1 MNERRISLTRCVN
14 NYRTIDPEFPGAA
27 LIAEACRVMTD
38 GGVVA
43 FPASSIYGLAADA
56 FNAAA
61 VAKVRAMKNRPEEN
75 PILLL
80 VKDRQFVEA
89 LTTDIPQSAVHLMDR
104 FWPGGVTLVF
114 RASAQL
120 PPHLASSDGTVGIRL
135 PNHPVAQALVWQF
148 PNPLTGTS
156 ANISGQGPY
165 TDAGQLNQTLTMQP
179 DLILD
184 AGPLRGGVGS
194 TVVDVT
200 VSPPII
206 LREGIVPASL
216 IFDALSDF

>member
-1 MNERRISLTRCVN
+1 MTGCGN
-14 NYRTIDPEFPGAA
+14 NYRTIDPDFPDAD
-27 LIAEACRVMTD
+27 LIGEACRVVAN

-43 FPASSIYGLAADA
+43 FPAAAIYGLAADA
-56 FNAAA
+56 FKPQA
-61 VAKVRAMKNRPEEN
+61 VAKVRKMKNRPATN

-80 VKDRQFVEA
+80 VKDRQVVNELA
-89 LTTDIPQSAVHLMDR
+89 ADISPPAVCIMDR

-114 RASAQL
+114 NASTGL
-120 PPHLASSDGTVGIRL
+120 PVHLASPDSTIGIRL
-135 PNHPVAQALVWQF
+135 PSHPVAQALVLQC
-148 PNPLTGTS
+148 PRPLTGTS
-156 ANISGQGPY
+156 ANIAGQGPY
-165 TDAGQLNQTLTMQP
+165 TEADRLNDVLASRP

-200 VSPPII
+200 VSPPVI

-216 IFDALSDF
+216 IFDTLAHL